1 MEDKTKFFENLI
13 SLLRTIVERLDSLA
27 VEVDNLKGIVNEIEN
42 QQDII
47 LENQVGHQ
55 AICGDS

>member
-1 MEDKTKFFENLI
+1 MEEKTKFLDNLI
-13 SLLRTIVERLDSLA
+13 SLLQTIVERLDNLTI
-27 VEVDNLKGIVNEIEN
+27 EIDNLKAIVNELEN